1 MAGEKIMNR
10 LVCKMT
16 LATLSIGLA
25 VSAQTTKPAQALPP
39 APTANPITPATQ
51 GSLDHGQRAFNA
63 NCSRCHNP
71 IGILN
76 PRITGT
82 VIRHMRVRANLS
94 AADERDILRFL
105 NP

>member
-1 MAGEKIMNR
+1 MNR

-25 VSAQTTKPAQALPP
+25 VSAQTTKPTQSLPA
-39 APTANPITPATQ
+39 APTTNSITPATHA
-51 GSLDHGQRAFNA
+51 SLDLGQRAFNA

-71 IGILN
+71 IGTLN

-94 AADERDILRFL
+94 AADEREILRFL